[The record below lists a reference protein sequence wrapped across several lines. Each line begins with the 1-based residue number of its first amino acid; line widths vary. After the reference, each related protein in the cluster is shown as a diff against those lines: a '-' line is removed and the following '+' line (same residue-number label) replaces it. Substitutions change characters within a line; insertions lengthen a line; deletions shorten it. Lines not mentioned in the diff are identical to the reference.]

1 MTRSNVMNLPPDLEC
16 IEEAQLLIWRPRGV
30 LNEPLVDT
38 VISFLTETEN
48 KLGKSFNRFTDLSF
62 IDSVDLRFNF
72 VFQVALS
79 RRLSRRG
86 RSQIKSAFFV
96 TNPAIAHYF
105 KMAAVLTDH
114 SPLKLALFETR
125 EAAAKWLG
133 VAPELLAPKE

>member
-1 MTRSNVMNLPPDLEC
+1 MTLPPDMEC

-30 LNEPLVDT
+30 LDEALVET
-38 VISFLTETEN
+38 AISFVTETEN
-48 KLGKSFNRFTDLSF
+48 ELGKSFSRFTDLSL
-62 IDSVDLRFNF
+62 IDRVDLRFQF

-86 RSQIKSAFFV
+86 RSPLKSAFFV

-105 KMAAVLTDH
+105 HMAAVLTDH
-114 SPLKLALFETR
+114 SPLKVALFETR